1 MLITKID
8 SDPPFVVA
16 KQASTLKK
24 RHINSQKTLKAS
36 MEFGDKVPNNHWQQ
50 TSAPDIHSFVAHGV
64 G

>member
-16 KQASTLKK
+16 KRASTLKK

-36 MEFGDKVPNNHWQQ
+36 IEFGNKGPNNHWQQ
-50 TSAPDIHSFVAHGV
+50 TYAPG
-64 G
+64 